1 MKTKSRGARSI
12 VVLLCTLSLISIAAV
27 QTDDTP
33 ETEAQ
38 LQQIVAGE
46 HRSAAN
52 KARDSQRNPVETLL
66 WFGLRP
72 DMTVVEIT
80 PGGGWYTEIL
90 APFLK
95 EEGRYYAAGFD
106 ADSPVPFFRNAAQR
120 FQAKLETAPELYGE
134 VITTVLAPPERTEIA
149 PPGSADMVLTFR
161 NVHNWMDAGT
171 TDAIFA
177 AMFRALK
184 PGGTLGVV
192 EHRADPAQPQDPK
205 ARSGYVGEEY
215 IIELA
220 RKAGFELSGRAE
232 INANPKDTKDHPQG
246 VWMLP
251 PTLRGGDQDRERY
264 LAIGESDRMTL
275 RFIKP
280 LD

>member
-1 MKTKSRGARSI
+1 MTSKFPCARSI
-12 VVLLCTLSLISIAAV
+12 AALLCTLPLFSMAIA
-27 QTDDTP
+27 QTDD
-33 ETEAQ
+33 AASAAR

-46 HRSAAN
+46 HRSAEN
-52 KARDSQRNPVETLL
+52 KARDVHRHPVETLL

-95 EEGRYYAAGFD
+95 ENGRYYAAGFD
-106 ADSPVPFFRNAAQR
+106 AESDVPFFRNAARR
-120 FQAKLETAPELYGE
+120 FQAKLDTAPELYGA
-134 VITTVLAPPERTEIA
+134 VVNTVLAPPDRMEIA
-149 PPGSADMVLTFR
+149 PPDSADRVLTFR

-171 TDAIFA
+171 ADAIFA

-184 PGGTLGVV
+184 PGGILGVV
-192 EHRADPAQPQDPK
+192 EHRGDAAQPQDPR
-205 ARSGYVGEEY
+205 ARSGYVTEEHV
-215 IIELA
+215 IALA
-220 RKAGFELSGRAE
+220 RKAGFELDGRAE
-232 INANPKDTKDHPQG
+232 INANPKDTKDYPQG

-251 PTLRGGDQDRERY
+251 PTLSGKDQDRERY

-275 RFIKP
+275 RFVKP